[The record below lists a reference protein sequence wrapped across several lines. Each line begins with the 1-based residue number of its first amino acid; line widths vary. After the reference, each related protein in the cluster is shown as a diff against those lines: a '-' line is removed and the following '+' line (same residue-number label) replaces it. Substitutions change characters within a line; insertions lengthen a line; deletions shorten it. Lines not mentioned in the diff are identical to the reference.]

1 MRGVV
6 FTGDKEVEIRTLPD
20 PHPGPGEV
28 VIAMKAS
35 GLCGSDLRHYRAPK
49 AERGDPANLKVAGHE
64 PCGVIAEVGRGVT
77 EVAVGDRVMMHHYTG
92 CRACTMCRIGY
103 TQMCL
108 HGSVVYGTGANGG
121 HEDYLVCPAYTCVKM
136 PEGLD
141 FDEGAACACGTG
153 TAFWALKRL
162 NISGDDT
169 LAIFGQGPVGAS
181 GTMFA
186 KAMGA
191 RVIAVDVD
199 RQRLELAQRLGADVC
214 IDAGTQNPVEAIRE
228 LTHGEGSPATLDC
241 TGRPE
246 ARINAVDSAML
257 WGRVCFVGE
266 GNTTTF
272 DVSPQIIHK
281 QLTILGS
288 WTFSLN
294 GLEEV
299 ARFVVDRQV
308 PLKELFTHRFTLDQ
322 ADEAYKM
329 FEAGGTGKVCF
340 TWG

>member
-1 MRGVV
+1 
-6 FTGDKEVEIRTLPD
+6 
-20 PHPGPGEV
+20 
-28 VIAMKAS
+28 
-35 GLCGSDLRHYRAPK
+35 
-49 AERGDPANLKVAGHE
+49 
-64 PCGVIAEVGRGVT
+64 
-77 EVAVGDRVMMHHYTG
+77 MMHHYTG
-92 CRACTMCRIGY
+92 CRTCTMCRIGY

-108 HGSVVYGTGANGG
+108 NGSTVYGTGANGG
-121 HEDYLVCPAYTCVKM
+121 HEDYLICPAYTCVKM
-136 PEGLD
+136 PDGLD
-141 FDEGAACACGTG
+141 FDEGAACSCGTG
-153 TAFWALKRL
+153 TAFHALKRL
-162 NISGDDT
+162 RLAGDDT
-169 LAIFGQGPVGAS
+169 IAIFGQGPVGAS

-199 RQRLELAQRLGADVC
+199 NERLQLGQRLGADVC
-214 IDAGTQNPVEAIRE
+214 IDASTQDPVEAIRE
-228 LTHGEGSPATLDC
+228 LTHGEGAPATLDC

-246 ARINAVDSAML
+246 ARINAVDAAML

-308 PLKELFTHRFTLDQ
+308 PLKDLFTHRFRL
-322 ADEAYKM
+322 DEADAAYKL
-329 FEAGGTGKVCF
+329 FDAGGTGKVCF
-340 TWG
+340 TWD